1 MSLFSDVRFGLRTLA
16 RNPVF
21 TLVAVIALSL
31 GIGANA
37 VVFTLTNTVLLKGF
51 PFDKNDRILY
61 LGSRNV
67 TRSDQFGLVSYADF
81 RDWRTQAK
89 SFVGIAATSGA
100 QINLTDDKGLPE
112 THRAAQM
119 SANSFYLIGQ
129 KPLIGRD
136 FTSADEAVGAPQV
149 MILTYGLW
157 ERRYGKDANIIGRI
171 VKLNGTPTSIVGVMP
186 KGITFPFDGDLWFPL
201 VPTADSEKRELRDLI
216 AFGRLTDGATLESA
230 RAEMQTIGHNLAMA
244 YPVTNQNFAPV
255 VWTYNRFYVGTE
267 ITTIFLAML
276 VAVSFV
282 LLIAC
287 ANVANLLL
295 ARAVSRSREISIRI
309 AVGATRWRLI
319 RQLLI
324 ESVIIAA
331 AGGALGWLLG
341 LWGVHIFDVVT
352 TPFGKPSWM
361 IFSMDYRVF
370 AYLAAI
376 SFGSSLLFGLAP
388 ALRLSKLD
396 VLSGLKDGGRGS
408 SEGHHSR
415 RLSSLLVIGEMALA
429 IVLLAGAGLMIRSF
443 LNVYRASLGVNT
455 TKNVLTLR
463 LILPQAKYSHPNDQ
477 VFFHERL
484 KTSLESVPGVELV
497 AIANFLPTGGSTP
510 IPYELEGAPM
520 DASRRPTLSA
530 VVITADYFHV
540 MGVAAL
546 QGRFFTNSDGVA
558 GPQVAIVNQRFA
570 AKFWPG
576 EDPMGKRLRLFS
588 GATAQPWLTVVGV
601 VPNIVQ
607 NDIAPRQ
614 IDPLIYLPYRERPQ
628 ADMAVVALT
637 RVPPVTLGT
646 AFRREIQSIDPD
658 LPIYNLWTMQ
668 QRLERNYWFYRAM
681 GVLFVVFA
689 GIALMLASIGLY
701 AVMAHSVGQ
710 RTQEMGLRMALG
722 ATARNLLRLVFVTGM
737 RQVAIGLAIG
747 ALASFAMMR
756 VLKSALVEVS
766 PADPATFVIATA
778 MLVLAAT
785 LGCYI
790 PARRAMRVDP
800 LVALRHE

>member
-1 MSLFSDVRFGLRTLA
+1 MSLLTDVRFGLRTLA
-16 RNPVF
+16 KNPVF

-31 GIGANA
+31 GIGVNA
-37 VVFTLTNTVLLKGF
+37 IVFTLTNTVILKGF
-51 PFDKNDRILY
+51 PFDKNDRIVY
-61 LGSRNV
+61 MGSRNV
-67 TRSDQFGLVSYADF
+67 TRSDQFGPVSYADF
-81 RDWRTQAK
+81 RDWRKQAR
-89 SFVGIAATSGA
+89 SFVGMAAASGA
-100 QINLTDDKGLPE
+100 QVNLTDNNGLPE
-112 THRAAQM
+112 THRAAEM
-119 SANSFYLIGQ
+119 TANSFYLIGQ

-136 FTSADEAVGAPQV
+136 FRSEDEAIGAPQV

-157 ERRYGKDANIIGRI
+157 ERRYGKDVSIIGRT
-171 VKLNGTPTSIVGVMP
+171 VKLNGVPTTIIGVMP
-186 KGITFPFDGDLWFPL
+186 KGMTFPFDGDLWFPL
-201 VPTADSEKRELRDLI
+201 VPTADSEKRELRNLI
-216 AFGRLTDGATLESA
+216 AFGRLAVGATLESA
-230 RAEMQTIGHNLAMA
+230 RAEMETVAHNLATA

-255 VWTYNRFYVGTE
+255 VWSYNRFYVGTQ

-309 AVGATRWRLI
+309 AVGATRWRLV

-324 ESVIIAA
+324 ESLILAAA
-331 AGGALGWLLG
+331 AGVLGWLLG

-376 SFGSSLLFGLAP
+376 SLGSSLLFGLVP

-396 VLSGLKDGGRGS
+396 ILSGLKDGGRGA
-408 SEGHHSR
+408 SEGHHSK

-455 TKNVLTLR
+455 KNVLTLR
-463 LILPQAKYSHPNDQ
+463 LILPQAKYAQPNDQ
-477 VFFHERL
+477 VFFHEHL
-484 KTSLESVPGVELV
+484 KTSLESIPGVERV

-510 IPYELEGAPM
+510 IPYEFEGAPV
-520 DASRRPTLSA
+520 DASRRATLSA
-530 VVITADYFHV
+530 VVITSDYFRV

-546 QGRFFTNSDGVA
+546 QGRFFTDSDGVA

-576 EDPMGKRLRLFS
+576 EDPLGKRLRLFS

-689 GIALMLASIGLY
+689 GIALLLASIGLY
-701 AVMAHSVGQ
+701 AVMANSVGQ

-756 VLKSALVEVS
+756 VLKSALVAVS

-778 MLVLAAT
+778 MLVLAAA

>member
-21 TLVAVIALSL
+21 TFVAVIALSL

-61 LGSRNV
+61 MGSRNL
-67 TRSDQFGLVSYADF
+67 TRSDQFGPVSYADF

-89 SFVGIAATSGA
+89 SFVGIAAASGT
-100 QINLTDDKGLPE
+100 QINLTDDQGLPE

-157 ERRYGKDANIIGRI
+157 ERRYGKDANILGRI
-171 VKLNGTPTSIVGVMP
+171 VKLNGTPTSIIGVMP
-186 KGITFPFDGDLWFPL
+186 KGLTFPFDGDLWFPL

-255 VWTYNRFYVGTE
+255 VWTYNRFYVGAE

-324 ESVIIAA
+324 ESVIIAV

-361 IFSMDYRVF
+361 VFSMDYRVF
-370 AYLAAI
+370 AYLAAV

-415 RLSSLLVIGEMALA
+415 RLSSLLVIAEMALA

-455 TKNVLTLR
+455 TKSVLTMR

-477 VFFHERL
+477 IFLHERL
-484 KTSLESVPGVELV
+484 KTSLESIPGVERV

-510 IPYELEGAPM
+510 IPYEFEGAPM
-520 DASRRPTLSA
+520 DASRRATLSA
-530 VVITADYFHV
+530 VVITSDYFHV

-546 QGRFFTNSDGVA
+546 QGRFFTDSDGVA

-576 EDPMGKRLRLFS
+576 EDPLGKRLRLFS

-747 ALASFAMMR
+747 ALASLAMMR
-756 VLKSALVEVS
+756 VLKSALVAVS

-778 MLVLAAT
+778 VLVLAAA